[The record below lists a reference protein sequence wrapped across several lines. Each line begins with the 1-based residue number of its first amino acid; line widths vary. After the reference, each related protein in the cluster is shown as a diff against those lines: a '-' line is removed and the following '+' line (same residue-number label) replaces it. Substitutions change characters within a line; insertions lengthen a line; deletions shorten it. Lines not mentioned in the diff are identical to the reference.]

1 VTWEPGVSAERRA
14 RPRKR
19 LRPADERGLLRW
31 LTIAVA
37 VAATGLNAA
46 LFLQIGFSQM
56 SPGEV
61 QDAIVS
67 AVSGLFP
74 GSGLQPPSQFPSPSP
89 GRGVATSG
97 GS

>member
-1 VTWEPGVSAERRA
+1 VSPERRA
-14 RPRKR
+14 RPRRR
-19 LRPADERGLLRW
+19 LRPAEERGLLRW

-37 VAATGLNAA
+37 VAATGLNAT
-46 LFLQIGFSQM
+46 LFLQIGLGQM

-74 GSGLQPPSQFPSPSP
+74 GSGLQAPSQLPSPSP

>member
-1 VTWEPGVSAERRA
+1 MSWEPGLSEERRA
-14 RPRKR
+14 RPRRR
-19 LRPADERGLLRW
+19 LRPAEERGLLRW

-37 VAATGLNAA
+37 LAATGLNAV
-46 LFLQIGFSQM
+46 LFLEIGAGQLG
-56 SPGEV
+56 PGGV

-67 AVSGLFP
+67 AIGGLFP
-74 GSGLQPPSQFPSPSP
+74 GTGLHPPSRLPTPSP